1 MNQQSEVYTSL
12 VEVRAYERMHL
23 GAGPGQNRF
32 DIDQKSGQLDIVGLA
47 KLSVLENTI
56 GIFTIES

>member
-1 MNQQSEVYTSL
+1 M
-12 VEVRAYERMHL
+12 EVRADEMIHL